1 MRRPHNY
8 RPHSWMRHMASVPK
22 GYLKYNV
29 MKLLD
34 QKPMSGSELMSTI
47 EEQTEGHWKPSP
59 GSIYPLLAWLQDKG
73 YTKMEDSQEQGI
85 KRYSLTAEGK
95 AFLGELVERK
105 NEIQNK
111 FGGFRPHFM
120 APWMNSYPENAK
132 ELFAAGKDFMK
143 ANWRLFDKLRKKHT
157 EEAIKQAKEVIVQA
171 TDKINQITKEL
182 EKDE

>member
-1 MRRPHNY
+1 MRRPHDY

-29 MKLLD
+29 MNLLNK
-34 QKPMSGSELMSTI
+34 KPMSGSELMSTI

-85 KRYSLTAEGK
+85 KRYSLTPEGK
-95 AFLGELVERK
+95 AFLEELVERK
-105 NEIQNK
+105 KEIQNK
-111 FGGFRPHFM
+111 FGGFRHHFM

-132 ELFAAGKDFMK
+132 ELFDAGKDFMK
-143 ANWRLFDKLRKKHT
+143 ANWRLFDELRKKHT
-157 EEAIKQAKEVIVQA
+157 KEAINKAKEVIVQA

>member
-1 MRRPHNY
+1 
-8 RPHSWMRHMASVPK
+8 MASVPK

-73 YTKMEDSQEQGI
+73 YTKIDDSQEQGI

-95 AFLGELVERK
+95 AFLAELVERK
-105 NEIQNK
+105 NEIRNR
-111 FGGFRPHFM
+111 FGGFRPPFM
-120 APWMNSYPENAK
+120 APWMNAYSENAK
-132 ELFAAGKDFMK
+132 ELFDAGKDFMK
-143 ANWRLFDKLRKKHT
+143 ANWSLLDKLRKKHT

-171 TDKINQITKEL
+171 TDKINQIAKEL
-182 EKDE
+182 EKNE